1 MTKTLLQRPGQSKRL
16 LKGMTP
22 PWPCSLLYRSGTS
35 SRCYKASNY
44 PYQEKADMTTSLLAE
59 LQSCAQGMS
68 LVPSK
73 PGVLLSVPPQ
83 GPSGSCLVRD
93 TL

>member
-1 MTKTLLQRPGQSKRL
+1 
-16 LKGMTP
+16 
-22 PWPCSLLYRSGTS
+22 
-35 SRCYKASNY
+35 
-44 PYQEKADMTTSLLAE
+44 MTTSLLAE